1 MGKGTEP
8 YGDFLITMG
17 YFVTKK
23 NKSIV
28 IARKEL
34 TKQSRF

>member
-8 YGDFLITMG
+8 NGDCLITMG

-23 NKSIV
+23 NEGIV